1 MKYIKRTIDHC
12 PRCNSS
18 DVEINA
24 LNDSVTLSC
33 RKCFYYTVIKYSKKK
48 RKKKSFYIDKEITE
62 EINRYFYDLLSD

>member
-18 DVEINA
+18 DVEINT

-33 RKCFYYTVIKYSKKK
+33 RKCFCYTVIKYSKKK
-48 RKKKSFYIDKEITE
+48 RKKKFFHINKEITE

>member
-18 DVEINA
+18 DVEINT

-33 RKCFYYTVIKYSKKK
+33 RKCFCYSVIRYLKK
-48 RKKKSFYIDKEITE
+48 RKSRKKKEIIK
-62 EINRYFYDLLSD
+62 EIDEYFYDLLTD